1 MTCGCTD
8 KLYNK
13 NLKLE
18 DMRNMPIDDIINLYQ
33 QGYKLENIG
42 IDHQINVLASVEA
55 KMTSATGYISAGT
68 VTLMALFT
76 NSTIEG
82 MTRWKGYTQASLGG
96 ACVADFYWTEWCSV
110 PTKYGLKDLMYLDIS
125 ATFNYGCLKTYGCT
139 TGNCV
144 SCSTWDESAGNM
156 ITDIPVIQRNMSNP
170 SPVSNFNVTAMD
182 KSIQL
187 TWNAV
192 PDPSGMSEVFAYRIE
207 VWLGSTRNTSVVAG
221 YAQDG
226 QLNVV
231 IGDLTNGQLYTVDIQ
246 ALSHSQ
252 TISSLVS
259 RTVTPTGPITGNIHF
274 LVKDTSNNPLA
285 GVTVTVDGNNRG
297 TTNGSGILDVTGLTA
312 SPSGTNHSYTL
323 TKSGYN
329 TIGPKNAVVYP
340 AQTTNVTENMAIAT
354 AQCLAI
360 STPTAIPSIVTIG
373 DNVVLS
379 ANITPSN
386 QAFNVD
392 FKEGATVLGTVTG
405 ASGTATYNWDT
416 AGKPAGGHNIIA
428 YIGGTTPC
436 QSPNPV
442 TVTLN
447 NPSGSVGAV
456 RFHVNCGG
464 ITCDTAHILLQGIEK
479 GLTGPDGTVV
489 AQNIPIGS
497 RTFTIRKSGYN
508 DGSVTVNV
516 IQNVTTDANLV
527 TLSLAGAGGGAGI
540 GMLFGIVGIAA
551 LGMMMAAP
559 KPKSPTEK
567 LKE

>member
-8 KLYNK
+8 TLYNK

-18 DMRNMPIDDIINLYQ
+18 DMRNMSIDDIINLYRN
-33 QGYKLENIG
+33 GYKLENIG

-55 KMTSATGYISAGT
+55 KMTSATGFIYTPGSE
-68 VTLMALFT
+68 VRLMALFT

-82 MTRWKGYTQASLGG
+82 MTRWKGYKQASSGG
-96 ACVADFYWTEWCSV
+96 ACEPDFYWTEWCSI
-110 PTKYGLKDLMYLDIS
+110 PTRYGLKDLMYVDIS
-125 ATFNYGCLKTYGCT
+125 STLNYGCLKTYGCT

-144 SCSTWDESAGNM
+144 SCSAWDESAGNM

-170 SPVSNFNVTAMD
+170 SPVSNFNVAALD

-192 PDPSGMSEVFAYRIE
+192 SDPSGMSEVFAYKIE

-252 TISSLVS
+252 TISTLVS

-274 LVKDTSNNPLA
+274 LVKDTGNNPLS
-285 GVTVTVDGNNRG
+285 GVTVTVDSNNRG

-312 SPSGTNHSYTL
+312 SPSGTNHSYAL
-323 TKSGYN
+323 TKSGYT

-340 AQTTNVTENMAIAT
+340 VQTTNVTENMATAT

-360 STPTAIPSIVTIG
+360 STPTAVPSTVTIG

-379 ANITPSN
+379 ANITPSG

-392 FKEGATVLGTVTG
+392 FKEGSIILGTVTG
-405 ASGTATYNWDT
+405 ASGTATLNWST
-416 AGKPAGGHNIIA
+416 TGKSAGVHNITA
-428 YIGGTTPC
+428 YIGGTSPC
-436 QSPNPV
+436 ESPSPV
-442 TVTLN
+442 AVTLN
-447 NPSGSVGAV
+447 NPSGTVGAV

-464 ITCDTAHILLQGIEK
+464 TTCDVAHILLQGIEK
-479 GLTGPDGTVV
+479 GLTGPDGTVIV
-489 AQNIPIGS
+489 QNIPVGS

-527 TLSLAGAGGGAGI
+527 TLSLAGAGGGS
-540 GMLFGIVGIAA
+540 GMAMLLGLVGIAA
-551 LGMMMAAP
+551 LGVMMTAP
-559 KPKSPTEK
+559 KSKPPSEK
-567 LKE
+567 